1 MEINEQFLRDALAN
15 NTALKTHAGEK
26 VELIHITDR
35 DTSWP
40 VVGYIDNCELPSTWD
55 FTGSDGV
62 NTNDSIVGVWE
73 EPTSAPDVTYDFL
86 LDAFLNDKPVKTRDG
101 DRVYITCLDKDEPS
115 LLFSGWIDDD
125 HVSWTKTGHSLI
137 DGTDDGGDIIGL
149 WDGQI
154 EFTYD
159 MLLDAFKN
167 DRALR
172 TRGGNEVRIIQVD
185 RGEIPFQCD
194 NGVWYAQTGAAC
206 IYTWTTEND
215 LVGYW
220 EEEQS

>member
-1 MEINEQFLRDALAN
+1 MIEINEQFLRDALAN
-15 NTALKTHAGEK
+15 GTALKTRNGEK
-26 VELIHITDR
+26 VKLIHITNR
-35 DTSWP
+35 DTPRP
-40 VVGYIDNCELPSTWD
+40 VVGYIGDCELPSTWTSSGGGD
-55 FTGSDGV
+55 ITPGD
-62 NTNDSIVGVWE
+62 DIVGAWE
-73 EPTSAPDVTYDFL
+73 EPSPATGVTYGFVF
-86 LDAFLNDKPVKTRDG
+86 DAFLNDKPVKTRDG
-101 DRVYITCLDKDEPS
+101 RKARVTCLDKDAICYPF
-115 LLFSGWIDDD
+115 LGYVGDDRCTWCD
-125 HVSWTKTGHSLI
+125 NGRFEEEDVEHGL
-137 DGTDDGGDIIGL
+137 DIIGP
-149 WDGQI
+149 WEEKPV

-220 EEEQS
+220 EDE